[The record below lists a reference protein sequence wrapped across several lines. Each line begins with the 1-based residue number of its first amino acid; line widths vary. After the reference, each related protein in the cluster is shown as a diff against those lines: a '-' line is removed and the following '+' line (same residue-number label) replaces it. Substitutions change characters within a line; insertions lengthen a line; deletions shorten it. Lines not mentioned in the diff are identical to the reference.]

1 MLLQSLVRIFSKLP
15 SFEPQYR
22 EVCRWMEPVH
32 RIVHALDPTEKKTS
46 DSVRNEMSGILD
58 WLQNTYSNEADLPM
72 VKNVTSYT
80 RGFWKGLFSCYD
92 CSYLPRTNND
102 HERFYRQTKTRHR
115 RMTGRRSWNEYILRN
130 GEYIVLVDDAL
141 KQKDLSVRL
150 SLVPYDK
157 YKDQR
162 AQWNTRLTE
171 SVFRRRFRRNPENY
185 LKQLEEKF
193 CALVIPS

>member
-1 MLLQSLVRIFSKLP
+1 LLQSLVRIFSKLP
-15 SFEPQYR
+15 LFQTQY
-22 EVCRWMEPVH
+22 EDVCRWMEPVR
-32 RIVHALDPTEKKTS
+32 RIVQALEPAPEKTS
-46 DSVRNEMSGILD
+46 ASVSREMSRILE
-58 WLQNTYSNEADLPM
+58 WLQITYVHGTDLPM

-92 CSYLPRTNND
+92 HSFLPRTNND

-141 KQKDLSVRL
+141 KQINLSARFG
-150 SLVPYDK
+150 SVPYER
-157 YKDQR
+157 YKEQR
-162 AQWNTRLTE
+162 TQWNARLNE
-171 SVFRRRFRRNPENY
+171 SVMRRRFRRNPESY

-193 CALVIPS
+193 STLVIPS